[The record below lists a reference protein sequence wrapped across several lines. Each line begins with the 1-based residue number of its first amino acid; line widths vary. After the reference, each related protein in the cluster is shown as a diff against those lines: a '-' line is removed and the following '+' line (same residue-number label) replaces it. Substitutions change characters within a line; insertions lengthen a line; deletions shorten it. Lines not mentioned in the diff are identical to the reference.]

1 MLFTKRKN
9 SFPNTQHITWNS
21 VPTDW
26 LWNFLQTN
34 MSYPP
39 YGGGGYPPQPGYP
52 APGGYGAG
60 PGYPQQPGGYPP
72 PGGVSAG
79 T

>member
-1 MLFTKRKN
+1 
-9 SFPNTQHITWNS
+9 
-21 VPTDW
+21 
-26 LWNFLQTN
+26 

-72 PGGVSAG
+72 PGGVSAAMTKSFFTMICTFSG
-79 T
+79 HQNLFLAKLT